1 MDAQEEE
8 LMSKKKRQMITLLGL
23 VVVLAAFGIIYGILS
38 KKAPKEEGEEES
50 KTEEILLYS
59 VEKEKITRIDYT
71 MGDVQTVLVLE
82 DGTWYKEDEK
92 ELPLEQS
99 IPEAMVTAM
108 AKVTAQKELSEA
120 GEDLSQFGLD
130 KPSLS
135 VEITADGETHKLVMG
150 LETVGTDSDGYY
162 AYMDDASKVYTI
174 MDTWYSYFDY
184 VGNQLIARE
193 TGPTFDAANVT
204 RLSVDAKKGTDFEAV
219 YDVKDPVG
227 KDIYGWVINKAFKEK
242 AAGDSYSLSELF
254 NNYSSISFY
263 ECVSYDGSKKND
275 KKYGLDKPA
284 YTIDFT
290 YFESQG
296 TEKEESDKE
305 PEKVYHSYKFYV
317 GKETDDGEYYYVK
330 PDGSKRIYMMA
341 SEKMEPMV
349 QIKPMTYIYQY
360 CYLGSVNTLD
370 TVHMEYDGK
379 EYDMVLSRKET
390 DKGNKDDKD
399 DKDDKDEKS
408 DSGEEGDEEDAD
420 VTYSATINGEEVD
433 EEDFRMAYAKTGVV
447 KYTGIIDEKKVPE
460 DNTPYVS
467 FRIVE
472 GERDTKLEFLPY
484 DGTNFFRASING
496 RAQFLVDKKTVEE
509 LVQGYL
515 DVKDGTYDD
524 GEAED

>member
-8 LMSKKKRQMITLLGL
+8 LMSKKKRQMFTLLGL
-23 VVVLAAFGIIYGILS
+23 VVVLAAIGIVYGIIS
-38 KKAPKEEGEEES
+38 KKAPKEESEEES
-50 KTEEILLYS
+50 GTEEILLYS
-59 VEKEKITRIDYT
+59 VEKEEITRIDYT
-71 MGDVQTVLVLE
+71 LGDVQTVLVLE

-99 IPEAMVTAM
+99 IPEGMITAM

-135 VEITADGETHKLVMG
+135 VEVTAGGETHKLVMG

-193 TGPTFDAANVT
+193 TGPTFAAANMT
-204 RLSVDAKKGTDFEAV
+204 KLSVDAKKGTDFEVV
-219 YDVKDPVG
+219 YDTEDSVG
-227 KDIYGWVINKAFKEK
+227 KDIYGWVIKKGFKEK
-242 AAGDSYSLSELF
+242 VAGDSYSLSELF
-254 NNYSSISFY
+254 DNYSSLSFY

-290 YFESQG
+290 YYESQ
-296 TEKEESDKE
+296 TEGEETEEE

-317 GKETDDGEYYYVK
+317 GKETDDGEYYYIK
-330 PDGSKRIYMMA
+330 PDGSKRIYMLA
-341 SEKMEPMV
+341 SEKVEPMV
-349 QIKPMTYIYQY
+349 KIEPMTYIYQY

-379 EYDMVLSRKET
+379 EYDMVLTRKET
-390 DKGNKDDKD
+390 SGDKSGDT
-399 DKDDKDEKS
+399 S
-408 DSGEEGDEEDAD
+408 DSEEDDTD

-460 DNTPYVS
+460 DDTPYVT

-472 GERDTKLEFLPY
+472 GERDTTLAFLPY

-496 RAQFLVDKKTVEE
+496 KAQFLVDKKTVEQ

-524 GEAED
+524 GDEEK